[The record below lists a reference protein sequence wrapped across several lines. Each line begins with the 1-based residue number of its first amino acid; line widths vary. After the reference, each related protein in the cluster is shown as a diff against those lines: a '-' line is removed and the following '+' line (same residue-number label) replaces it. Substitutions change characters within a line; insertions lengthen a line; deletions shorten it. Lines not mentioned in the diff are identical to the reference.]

1 MKRFIPILMLAYA
14 AAQEATHHME
24 VDMPYQGGVP
34 YIKARFVTHGIERAY
49 PSGSTITIASA
60 HSHFYAIYN
69 IRGEQLARGVLSPPQ
84 SEIELPYSRG
94 LHILIIGDLIY
105 TIFLL

>member
-1 MKRFIPILMLAYA
+1 MKRFIPILMLAHV
-14 AAQEATHHME
+14 AAQEVVHHME
-24 VDMPYQGGVP
+24 VDIPYQNGVP
-34 YIKARFVTHGIERAY
+34 YIKARFITHSIKRTY
-49 PSGSTITIASA
+49 PSGGTITIALS

-69 IRGEQLARGVLSPPQ
+69 VMGKQVAQGVLTPPQ
-84 SEIELPYSRG
+84 SEIQLPYSRG